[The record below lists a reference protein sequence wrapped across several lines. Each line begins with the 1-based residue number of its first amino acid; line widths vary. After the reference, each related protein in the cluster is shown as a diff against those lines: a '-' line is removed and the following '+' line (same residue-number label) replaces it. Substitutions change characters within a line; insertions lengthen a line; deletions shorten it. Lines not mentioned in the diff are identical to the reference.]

1 MAKRAH
7 DPAEAHTPRRGRT
20 PRAATNAAATSGI
33 TGNTREVILDAGT
46 ELMADRGFAA
56 TTIGAICRATD
67 CAPTAIYWHFGS
79 KEGLLAAIVERSIER
94 WYAELDAAMR
104 AEAPDVTVPPPPD
117 LNRFFGVIA
126 DSYRHAPQALRLL
139 LWLGLDRSHPD
150 RAVRTAVQQARRSA
164 VERMAAS
171 IGALFEGS
179 AAAGLRSASESL
191 ARLVLVHLDG
201 IFLSHQI
208 DDDTDR
214 LDELFALS
222 RTAVLAAATELLAQT
237 TSTPTDTTISTP
249 AGSTPS
255 TPTDPAAAVRRHE
268 RQIP

>member
-1 MAKRAH
+1 MAGRPH
-7 DPAEAHTPRRGRT
+7 DPAEAHTPRRGRS
-20 PRAATNAAATSGI
+20 RD
-33 TGNTREVILDAGT
+33 TGTTRDVILDAGT

-104 AEAPDVTVPPPPD
+104 TGAPDATVPPPPD
-117 LNRFFGVIA
+117 LDRFFGVIA

-150 RAVRTAVQQARRSA
+150 PAVRAAVQQARQHA

-171 IGALFEGS
+171 IGALFEGD
-179 AAAGLRSASESL
+179 ATAQLRSVSESL

-208 DDDTDR
+208 DDDADR

-237 TSTPTDTTISTP
+237 TSTPTD
-249 AGSTPS
+249 
-255 TPTDPAAAVRRHE
+255 PAAPARRPE